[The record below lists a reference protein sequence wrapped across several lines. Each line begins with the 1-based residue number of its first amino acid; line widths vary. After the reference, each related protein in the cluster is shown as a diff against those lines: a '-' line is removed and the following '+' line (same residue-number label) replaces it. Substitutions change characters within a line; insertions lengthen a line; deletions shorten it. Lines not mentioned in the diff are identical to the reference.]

1 MRILKLAAITVA
13 VAMMWSW
20 PLMAETPPKIL
31 KVMSEDAPDAT
42 DHQFTGRYEG
52 AFIVGQTVKA
62 FDELTLPDG
71 AALGKEFSSDKKFSS
86 VVTVS
91 GRVTRTMYLA
101 PEGRSSLEVFTN
113 YKDKLAEKGFV
124 PIFECAKE
132 ACGAS
137 FKILKYKWSNK
148 ATMLV
153 SEKADDQR
161 KFLSQAMFDRVID
174 PRYVLMKMG
183 EAEATTYAAVFA
195 AQNEGGSFGDSSKAI
210 RSRVSVLVEVVEPDM
225 LEKKMVTISAEEI
238 DSAIGADGKIVLYG
252 VLFDFDKATIKPE
265 SAPQLEEMA
274 RYLKENDNVKVYIVG
289 HTDSVGK
296 LDYNL
301 KLSAAR
307 AEAVVSSLADNGI
320 DAQRMA
326 SKGVGPFVPVA
337 SNRTEEGQT
346 LNRRVELVE
355 Q

>member
-1 MRILKLAAITVA
+1 MRFLKSAAFILAAL
-13 VAMMWSW
+13 MLSPG
-20 PLMAETPPKIL
+20 PLSAETPPKIL
-31 KVMSEDAPDAT
+31 KAMSEDAPDAT
-42 DHQFTGRYEG
+42 DHNFPGRYEG
-52 AFIVGQTVKA
+52 SFIVGQTVKA

-71 AALGKEFSSDKKFSS
+71 AAAGKKFSS
-86 VVTVS
+86 TITVS
-91 GRVTRTMYLA
+91 GRVTRTMYLT
-101 PEGRSSLEVFTN
+101 PEDRSSLEVFTN
-113 YKDKLAEKGFV
+113 YRDKLTEKGFV
-124 PIFECAKE
+124 PVFECAKE
-132 ACGAS
+132 ACGES
-137 FKILKYKWSNK
+137 FKALKYKWSNK

-153 SEKADDQR
+153 SDKADDPR
-161 KFLSQAMFDRVID
+161 KFLSQAMLDRVID

-183 EAEATTYAAVFA
+183 EADATIYAAVFA
-195 AQNEGGSFGDSSKAI
+195 AQNDGGSFGDSSKAI
-210 RSRVSVLVEVVEPDM
+210 RSRVSVLVEVVEPNV

-238 DSAIGADGKIVLYG
+238 GSAIGADGKIVLYG

-265 SAPQLEEMA
+265 SAPQLDEMA

-289 HTDSVGK
+289 HTDNVGK

-301 KLSAAR
+301 KLSSAR
-307 AEAVVSSLADNGI
+307 AEAVVNSLAGSGI

>member
-1 MRILKLAAITVA
+1 MRILRLAAITLA
-13 VAMMWSW
+13 AAMMW
-20 PLMAETPPKIL
+20 PGLLMAETPPKIL

-42 DHQFTGRYEG
+42 DHKFTGRYEG
-52 AFIVGQTVKA
+52 SFIVGQTVKA
-62 FDELTLPDG
+62 FDELTLPSG

-86 VVTVS
+86 LITVS

-113 YKDKLAEKGFV
+113 YKDKLTEKGFV
-124 PIFECAKE
+124 PVFECAKE

-137 FKILKYKWSNK
+137 FKVLKYKWSDK

-161 KFLSQAMFDRVID
+161 KFLSQAMFDKVID

-195 AQNEGGSFGDSSKAI
+195 GQNQGGSFGDSSKAI
-210 RSRVSVLVEVVEPDM
+210 RNRVSVLVEVVEPNV

-238 DSAIGADGKIVLYG
+238 GSAIGADGKIVLYG
-252 VLFDFDKATIKPE
+252 VLFDFDRATIKPE
-265 SAPQLEEMA
+265 SEPQLKEMA
-274 RYLKENDNVKVYIVG
+274 RYLKENETAKVYMVG
-289 HTDSVGK
+289 HTDNVGK

-307 AEAVVSSLADNGI
+307 AEAVVNSLAANGI
-320 DAQRMA
+320 DAQRMV
-326 SKGVGPFVPVA
+326 SKGVGPFVPIA

>member
-1 MRILKLAAITVA
+1 MRILKLLAIILA
-13 VAMMWSW
+13 VVLMRAG
-20 PLMAETPPKIL
+20 PLAAETPSKIL
-31 KVMSEDAPDAT
+31 KAMSEDAPDAA
-42 DHQFTGRYEG
+42 DHEFTGRYEG
-52 AFIVGQTVKA
+52 SFIVGQTVKA

-86 VVTVS
+86 VITVS

-101 PEGRSSLEVFTN
+101 PEGRSSLEIFAN
-113 YKDKLAEKGFV
+113 YKDKLTEKGFV
-124 PIFECAKE
+124 PVFECAKE

-148 ATMLV
+148 ETMLV

-161 KFLSQAMFDRVID
+161 KFLSQAIFDKVID
-174 PRYVLMKMG
+174 PRYLLMKIG

-195 AQNEGGSFGDSSKAI
+195 AQNQGGSFGDSSKAI
-210 RSRVSVLVEVVEPDM
+210 RNRVSVLVEVVEPDV
-225 LEKKMVTISAEEI
+225 LEKKMVTISAGEI

-265 SAPQLEEMA
+265 SKPQLEEMA
-274 RYLKENDNVKVYIVG
+274 RYLKENETAKVYIVG
-289 HTDSVGK
+289 HTDNVGK

-307 AEAVVSSLADNGI
+307 AEAVVNSLAEGGV
-320 DAQRMA
+320 DAQRMV
-326 SKGVGPFVPVA
+326 SNGVGPFVPIA
-337 SNRTEEGQT
+337 SNRTEEGQI